1 MYQKFIYG
9 TLLGAAVLFAG
20 CSGGGNKGGINAGNN
35 AGNNAESLKFQ
46 QFKDSTGVVIDDK
59 THYSVVI
66 IDYPVSGS
74 EVLVNALKQSLVEYL
89 NVSFDDA
96 KDGQTL
102 VHQGTLQ
109 RMERVK
115 SAATEDYNEGIPFDV
130 GYSDDTRIAKVFET
144 EKIVT
149 LVAGG
154 YIFVGGP
161 HGMPY
166 SSGATFRKSDGKV
179 ISRQLLK
186 DDAWGRIQDKV
197 AASLRK
203 FFHVSSN
210 AELYDELKADKVQY
224 DESAN
229 TIAVPAPMSQPYVVD
244 NEIVFCYDYEEISH
258 NAAGMPEVSIP
269 IKEIEQYLTPE
280 AAELFK

>member
-20 CSGGGNKGGINAGNN
+20 CSGGGNKD
-35 AGNNAESLKFQ
+35 GNNAESLKFQ
-46 QFKDSTGVVIDDK
+46 QFKDSIGVVTDGN
-59 THYSVVI
+59 THFSVVTV
-66 IDYPVSGS
+66 DYPVSGS

-89 NVSFDDA
+89 NLSLDDA

-102 VHQGTLQ
+102 VHKGALLK
-109 RMERVK
+109 MERVNTAVK
-115 SAATEDYNEGIPFDV
+115 EDTDDGIPFSI
-130 GYSDDTRIAKVFET
+130 GYSDETQIIKVFET

-154 YIFVGGP
+154 YVFVGGP
-161 HGMPY
+161 HGMSY

-179 ISRQLLK
+179 MSRQLLK

-197 AASLRK
+197 AASLCK
-203 FFHVSSN
+203 FFHLSSN
-210 AELYDELKADKVQY
+210 AELVDELRPEKIQY
-224 DESAN
+224 DESTN
-229 TIAVPAPMSQPYVVD
+229 TLAVPAPMSQPYVVD
-244 NEIVFCYDYEEISH
+244 NNVVFCYDVEEISH
-258 NAAGMPEVSIP
+258 NAAGQPEVVIP
-269 IKEIEQYLTPE
+269 IKDIEQYLTPE